1 MEETAA
7 VNVVADHY
15 GRDIGVETNAR
26 TPTYAILKA
35 TIGRSA
41 TCAHDRG

>member
-1 MEETAA
+1 MSL
-7 VNVVADHY
+7 VADHY
-15 GRDIGVETNAR
+15 GRVIGVETNAR

-41 TCAHDRG
+41 TCTHDRG